1 MPTTLISRSAEQLKN
16 IPTLCSW
23 HVQQEME
30 PLKCNFQQEY
40 NFNVILSYPKKLMGT
55 YWVGDFICTFQKAKM
70 DAGLFFKLFLV
81 MKFPL
86 AKKYK
91 LKLVFR

>member
-1 MPTTLISRSAEQLKN
+1 
-16 IPTLCSW
+16 
-23 HVQQEME
+23 
-30 PLKCNFQQEY
+30 
-40 NFNVILSYPKKLMGT
+40 MGT
-55 YWVGDFICTFQKAKM
+55 FWVGDFICTFQKAKM